1 MQNDTMMRLIQRV
14 TEDADFR
21 ASALLNLE
29 ETLNA
34 EGFSLSGDELAAVQ
48 AFQTQILST
57 TSIELGGLTNLQYI
71 CSH

>member
-48 AFQTQILST
+48 AFQSQVLGSAG
-57 TSIELGGLTNLQYI
+57 IELGALTNLQYI
-71 CSH
+71 CGQ